1 MAETWFTPKEWKAR
15 LVEFAGRRLLRN
27 VANGQSA
34 TYDVSRS
41 EGLVSQE
48 GDAFNTKNMNDLEQ
62 RISNGFANA
71 KTNIDALNMDLQN
84 KMSKYYGS
92 ATLSEANEKAIL
104 KHLLLDVDLMGKYG
118 NCNFS
123 VIVNSAQFYS
133 GTMYSDGGV
142 TAWGQIQQ
150 RNIDNAPG
158 SLYSFYYNRGADP
171 VLKKLGSQPFTATF
185 YLDYTR
191 GAGQNSD
198 SKHFSG
204 AGNSKINLDVT
215 NYDKVTFSN
224 LIVNGQE
231 IQDVTANG
239 TVVGNGSVLNLS
251 SVSNL
256 EIKMS
261 GGGNLQGGKNWS
273 GNVSITATFE

>member
-1 MAETWFTPKEWKAR
+1 MAETWFTQKEWKAR

-48 GDAFNTKNMNDLEQ
+48 GDAFNSKNMNDLEQ

-71 KTNIDALNMDLQN
+71 KTNMDALNRDLQN

-150 RNIDNAPG
+150 QNVDNAPG

-171 VLKKLGSQPFTATF
+171 VLKKLGRSGTIA
-185 YLDYTR
+185 
-191 GAGQNSD
+191 GAGAYWKD
-198 SKHFSG
+198 PP
-204 AGNSKINLDVT
+204 AGQYREWATGCVRWDYDNLVVT
-215 NYDKVTFSN
+215 VEDDYEQGHLKV
-224 LIVNGQE
+224 
-231 IQDVTANG
+231 G
-239 TVVGNGSVLNLS
+239 TVVGKKGDTPNWGDKAGGLLVL
-251 SVSNL
+251 
-256 EIKMS
+256 KY
-261 GGGNLQGGKNWS
+261 
-273 GNVSITATFE
+273 